1 MNKKPIPV
9 SLTIM
14 GKEYKIACDFDEQ
27 ESLLESAKQLD
38 EKMRKIRNAGKIN
51 GDDRIAVMV
60 ALNVAH
66 ELQLLKDENLRL
78 NKNLNE
84 CLSNM
89 RQKIENVLEKDE
101 T

>member
-1 MNKKPIPV
+1 MNNKQPSAI
-9 SLTIM
+9 SLTIL

-60 ALNVAH
+60 ALNIAH
-66 ELQLLKDENLRL
+66 ELQLLKEDNLRL
-78 NKNLNE
+78 NQNLNE

-89 RQKIENVLEKDE
+89 RHKIENVLEND
-101 T
+101 

>member
-1 MNKKPIPV
+1 MSQKQSSVV
-9 SLTIM
+9 SLTIL

-27 ESLLESAKQLD
+27 ELLLESAKQLD

-60 ALNVAH
+60 ALNMAH
-66 ELQLLKDENLRL
+66 ELQLLQNENEKL
-78 NKNLNE
+78 NQNLNE

-89 RQKIENVLEKDE
+89 RHKIENVLENE
-101 T
+101 

>member
-1 MNKKPIPV
+1 MSHKPSSVV
-9 SLTIM
+9 SLTIL

-27 ESLLESAKQLD
+27 DLLLESAKQLD

-60 ALNVAH
+60 ALNMAH
-66 ELQLLKDENLRL
+66 ELQLLQNENEKL
-78 NKNLNE
+78 NQNLNE

-89 RQKIENVLEKDE
+89 RHKIENVLENE
-101 T
+101 

>member
-1 MNKKPIPV
+1 MNNKQPSAI
-9 SLTIM
+9 SLTIL
-14 GKEYKIACDFDEQ
+14 GKVYKIACDFDEQ

-60 ALNVAH
+60 ALNIAH
-66 ELQLLKDENLRL
+66 ELQLLKEDNLRL
-78 NKNLNE
+78 NQNLNE

-89 RQKIENVLEKDE
+89 RHKIENVLEND
-101 T
+101 

>member
-1 MNKKPIPV
+1 MNNKQPSAV
-9 SLTIM
+9 SLNIL

-60 ALNVAH
+60 ALNIAH
-66 ELQLLKDENLRL
+66 ELQMLKIENSKL
-78 NKNLNE
+78 NQNLNE

-89 RQKIENVLEKDE
+89 RHKIENVLEND
-101 T
+101 

>member
-1 MNKKPIPV
+1 MNNKQPSAI
-9 SLTIM
+9 SLTIL

-60 ALNVAH
+60 ALNIAH
-66 ELQLLKDENLRL
+66 ELQLLKEDNLRL
-78 NKNLNE
+78 NRNLNE

-89 RQKIENVLEKDE
+89 RHKIENVLEND
-101 T
+101 

>member
-1 MNKKPIPV
+1 MSNMQPSAVTLNI
-9 SLTIM
+9 L

-38 EKMRKIRNAGKIN
+38 EKMRKIRNAGKIP

-60 ALNVAH
+60 ALNIAH
-66 ELQLLKDENLRL
+66 ELQILKNENLKL
-78 NKNLNE
+78 NQNLNE

-89 RQKIENVLEKDE
+89 RHKIENVLEND
-101 T
+101 